1 MKYKYT
7 WNHLLLLAKVC
18 GRIDDEDSVTAS
30 WVQITEEHNQQTF
43 PFTLWP
49 LTYRTCEVTT
59 SPAMCTPVHIRTTDY
74 NVKMFKSNEVVIICI
89 QDNIQD
95 SSRDSVC
102 RHPCVAE
109 FDGENDDGAI
119 EIDTGSNDA
128 ENHVDKH
135 CLSQYESLLPCHEA
149 HCYNRM
155 KTRVTDA
162 FYEIQDHV
170 ECVICTG
177 HGEAAAMASCLA
189 SDMSQTYEDE
199 KKFLG
204 LDETRVIVDFVGF
217 SNSVFASTTYWDKH
231 SASIDQYI
239 LVGLKRRAA
248 TSKISSSADTEL
260 VINPRCMLLTIDAL
274 PMKTLPMSR
283 STSVFN
289 KIINKTKRDKQ
300 PKQPKDFCRHISEY
314 IQALNNRITLPAMLG
329 LKS

>member
-1 MKYKYT
+1 MKYEYT

-18 GRIDDEDSVTAS
+18 GRIDDEDSATAS

-59 SPAMCTPVHIRTTDY
+59 SPAMCTPVHIRTTDCS
-74 NVKMFKSNEVVIICI
+74 VKMYKSNEVVIICI
-89 QDNIQD
+89 QDKIQN

-102 RHPCVAE
+102 RHPCVAD
-109 FDGENDDGAI
+109 FDGGNDDG
-119 EIDTGSNDA
+119 DH

-135 CLSQYESLLPCHEA
+135 CLSQHEPLIPCHEA
-149 HCYNRM
+149 HCYNRI

-162 FYEIQDHV
+162 FYEIQENV

-199 KKFLG
+199 KEFLG
-204 LDETRVIVDFVGF
+204 LEATRVAVDFVGF
-217 SNSVFASTTYWDKH
+217 SNPVFASATYWDKQ

-239 LVGLKRRAA
+239 LVDFNNRAS
-248 TSKISSSADTEL
+248 TCEKSTSADTEL
-260 VINPRCMLLTIDAL
+260 VINPRCMLLTIDAFQT
-274 PMKTLPMSR
+274 KTLPMSR

-289 KIINKTKRDKQ
+289 KIINKTKRDKK
-300 PKQPKDFCRHISEY
+300 PKQPKYFVRHITEY
-314 IQALNNRITLPAMLG
+314 IQALNKRITLPER
-329 LKS
+329 